1 MARCAPSDEVCY
13 IGSVFAPIL
22 LVLFA
27 SVCVA
32 RHFLGPMQGLFR
44 ILVFAQEIYALYDHQ
59 TVHTR
64 ASKRARR
71 DDKSS
76 ALVSQTS
83 TSAKSFGH
91 QQPPSQQQLIPPVCY
106 VNMCYVI
113 VVLHIHCFLAHS
125 VCGTVSGS
133 RYSCPKQCICPVFTA
148 IEATFRSAGTQQ
160 LVPRVCFMNMSVLR
174 ILCATYIVPFLT
186 PFVVSL
192 RSLMNIAGE
201 ATMNQLLWNRRRAL
215 QRNLLGTSE
224 LPKLQ
229 SRPCKIVNNPL
240 RLRRQHTQHTIT

>member
-1 MARCAPSDEVCY
+1 MLCY
-13 IGSVFAPIL
+13 IYIVSLLIVFVVQSTVVDTPVRNNVSAQFSQP
-22 LVLFA
+22 
-27 SVCVA
+27 S
-32 RHFLGPMQGLFR
+32 RPHFEVR
-44 ILVFAQEIYALYDHQ
+44 
-59 TVHTR
+59 
-64 ASKRARR
+64 
-71 DDKSS
+71 
-76 ALVSQTS
+76 
-83 TSAKSFGH
+83 
-91 QQPPSQQQLIPPVCY
+91 
-106 VNMCYVI
+106 
-113 VVLHIHCFLAHS
+113 
-125 VCGTVSGS
+125 
-133 RYSCPKQCICPVFTA
+133 
-148 IEATFRSAGTQQ
+148 GTQQ

-174 ILCATYIVPFLT
+174 ILCATYVVPFLT

>member
-13 IGSVFAPIL
+13 IGCVFAPIL

-148 IEATFRSAGTQQ
+148 IEATFGSAGNPAAGTTG
-160 LVPRVCFMNMSVLR
+160 VLHEYE
-174 ILCATYIVPFLT
+174 CATYIVCYIVPFLT

>member
-44 ILVFAQEIYALYDHQ
+44 ILVFAQEIYALCDHQ

-148 IEATFRSAGTQQ
+148 IEATFGSAGNPAAGTTG
-160 LVPRVCFMNMSVLR
+160 VLHEYE
-174 ILCATYIVPFLT
+174 CATYIVCY
-186 PFVVSL
+186 VYCSL
-192 RSLMNIAGE
+192 SHTVCGQSPVIDEHRGRSDDESAALESQTSTSAKSFGLCTN
-201 ATMNQLLWNRRRAL
+201 NRL
-215 QRNLLGTSE
+215 HS
-224 LPKLQ
+224 
-229 SRPCKIVNNPL
+229 SS
-240 RLRRQHTQHTIT
+240 

>member
-1 MARCAPSDEVCY
+1 MKFAKLDACLPQSCLCYSRRCASHVTSWAQCRVS
-13 IGSVFAPIL
+13 SVFWFSLRRFTLCTIIRLSIHGPQN
-22 LVLFA
+22 
-27 SVCVA
+27 A
-32 RHFLGPMQGLFR
+32 RDATMN
-44 ILVFAQEIYALYDHQ
+44 
-59 TVHTR
+59 
-64 ASKRARR
+64 
-71 DDKSS
+71 
-76 ALVSQTS
+76 QTS

-106 VNMCYVI
+106 VNMCFVI

-148 IEATFRSAGTQQ
+148 IEATFGSAGNPAAGTTG
-160 LVPRVCFMNMSVLR
+160 VLHEDE
-174 ILCATYIVPFLT
+174 CATYIVPFLT